1 MQHIMIDLEMNK
13 IEKQWRGKNKLS
25 SELIEIG
32 AVRMDDSFAVV
43 DTYQSYVKPEFG
55 PMDAVIIDLTGITD
69 DKVKDAP
76 EFFEAMDDF
85 AAWIGPEETQFYSWS
100 MSDIRQFQ
108 HEALFKSYP
117 GEIIQRMESH
127 WTDFQE
133 EFRRLLGLH
142 HRIKLS
148 YAVSAA
154 DYEFQG
160 AQHTALADA
169 VNTAEILRLS
179 KDPER
184 FQTVMKPVL
193 DLVSQERQEQ
203 TLMDMCPDF
212 LPHLWMWQIKTRMR
226 KNRSSDGKCLFHNS

>member
-1 MQHIMIDLEMNK
+1 
-13 IEKQWRGKNKLS
+13 
-25 SELIEIG
+25 
-32 AVRMDDSFAVV
+32 
-43 DTYQSYVKPEFG
+43 
-55 PMDAVIIDLTGITD
+55 MDAVIIDLTGITD

-184 FQTVMKPVL
+184 FRTVMKPVL

-212 LPHLWMWQIKTRMR
+212 FAAFMDVADKD
-226 KNRSSDGKCLFHNS
+226 KDGKEPAK

>member
-154 DYEFQG
+154 DYD
-160 AQHTALADA
+160 TALADA

-184 FQTVMKPVL
+184 FRTVMKPVL

-212 LPHLWMWQIKTRMR
+212 FAAFMDVADKD
-226 KNRSSDGKCLFHNS
+226 KDGKEPAK

>member
-1 MQHIMIDLEMNK
+1 MIDLEMNK

-32 AVRMDDSFAVV
+32 AVRMDEHYEVV

-55 PMDAVIIDLTGITD
+55 AMDAVIIELTGITD

-76 EFFEAMDDF
+76 GFADAMDDF
-85 AAWIGPEETQFYSWS
+85 SEWIGQEETRFYSWS

-117 GEIIQRMESH
+117 GDIIQRMESH

-154 DYEFQG
+154 DYEFKG

-193 DLVSQERQEQ
+193 DLVSRERKEQ
-203 TLMDMCPDF
+203 TLMDMCPEFFAAFMDVEGNDKK
-212 LPHLWMWQIKTRMR
+212 QDDTK
-226 KNRSSDGKCLFHNS
+226 

>member
-32 AVRMDDSFAVV
+32 AVRMDASFAVV

-85 AAWIGPEETQFYSWS
+85 AAWIGPEETQFYSWR

-184 FQTVMKPVL
+184 FRTVMKPVL

-212 LPHLWMWQIKTRMR
+212 FAAFMDVADKD
-226 KNRSSDGKCLFHNS
+226 KDGKEPAK

>member
-1 MQHIMIDLEMNK
+1 MIDLEMNK

-32 AVRMDDSFAVV
+32 AVRMDEHYEVI

-55 PMDAVIIDLTGITD
+55 AMDAVIIELTGITD

-76 EFFEAMDDF
+76 GFADAMDDF
-85 AAWIGPEETQFYSWS
+85 SKWIGPEETRFYSWS

-117 GEIIQRMESH
+117 GDIIQRMESH

-154 DYEFQG
+154 DYEFKG

-193 DLVSQERQEQ
+193 DLVSRERKEQ
-203 TLMDMCPDF
+203 TLMDMCPEFFAAFMDVEGNDKK
-212 LPHLWMWQIKTRMR
+212 QDDTK
-226 KNRSSDGKCLFHNS
+226 

>member
-100 MSDIRQFQ
+100 MSDIRQLQ

-154 DYEFQG
+154 DYEIQG
-160 AQHTALADA
+160 AQHPALADA
-169 VNTAEILRLS
+169 FITAVILRLS

-184 FQTVMKPVL
+184 FRTVLKPVL

-212 LPHLWMWQIKTRMR
+212 FAAFMDVADKD
-226 KNRSSDGKCLFHNS
+226 KDGKEPAK

>member
-1 MQHIMIDLEMNK
+1 MQHSMIVLEMNK

-184 FQTVMKPVL
+184 FRTVMKPVL

-212 LPHLWMWQIKTRMR
+212 FAAFMDVADKD
-226 KNRSSDGKCLFHNS
+226 KDGKEPAK

>member
-148 YAVSAA
+148 YA
-154 DYEFQG
+154 

-184 FQTVMKPVL
+184 FRTVMKPVL

-212 LPHLWMWQIKTRMR
+212 FAAFMDVADKD
-226 KNRSSDGKCLFHNS
+226 KDGKEPAK

>member
-32 AVRMDDSFAVV
+32 AVRMDEHYEVI

-55 PMDAVIIDLTGITD
+55 AMDAVIIELTGITD

-76 EFFEAMDDF
+76 GFVDAMDDF
-85 AAWIGPEETQFYSWS
+85 SEWIGPEETRFYSWS

-117 GEIIQRMESH
+117 GDIIQRMESH

-154 DYEFQG
+154 DYEFKG

-193 DLVSQERQEQ
+193 DLVSRERKEQ
-203 TLMDMCPDF
+203 TLMDMCPEFFAAFMDVEGNDKK
-212 LPHLWMWQIKTRMR
+212 QDDTK
-226 KNRSSDGKCLFHNS
+226 

>member
-1 MQHIMIDLEMNK
+1 MIDLEMNK

-32 AVRMDDSFAVV
+32 AVRMDEHYEVI

-55 PMDAVIIDLTGITD
+55 AMDAVIIELTGITD

-76 EFFEAMDDF
+76 GFADAMDDF
-85 AAWIGPEETQFYSWS
+85 SEWIGSEETRFYSWS

-117 GEIIQRMESH
+117 GDIIQRMESH

-154 DYEFQG
+154 DYEFKG

-169 VNTAEILRLS
+169 VNTAQILRLS

-193 DLVSQERQEQ
+193 DLVSRERKEQ
-203 TLMDMCPDF
+203 TLMDMCPEFFAAFMDVEGNDKK
-212 LPHLWMWQIKTRMR
+212 QDDTK
-226 KNRSSDGKCLFHNS
+226 

>member
-117 GEIIQRMESH
+117 GEIIQRM
-127 WTDFQE
+127 
-133 EFRRLLGLH
+133 
-142 HRIKLS
+142 
-148 YAVSAA
+148 
-154 DYEFQG
+154 
-160 AQHTALADA
+160 
-169 VNTAEILRLS
+169 
-179 KDPER
+179 
-184 FQTVMKPVL
+184 
-193 DLVSQERQEQ
+193 
-203 TLMDMCPDF
+203 
-212 LPHLWMWQIKTRMR
+212 
-226 KNRSSDGKCLFHNS
+226 

>member
-32 AVRMDDSFAVV
+32 AVRMDEQFVV
-43 DTYQSYVKPEFG
+43 KDTYQSYVKPEFG
-55 PMDAVIIDLTGITD
+55 PMDAVIIELTGITD

-76 EFFEAMDDF
+76 GFAEAMDDF
-85 AAWIGPEETQFYSWS
+85 TAWIGNDETQFYSWS

-108 HEALFKSYP
+108 NEAVFKSYP
-117 GEIIQRMESH
+117 GTIIEQMETH

-169 VNTAEILRLS
+169 INTAEILRLS

-184 FQTVMKPVL
+184 FRTVMQPVL
-193 DLVSQERQEQ
+193 DLVSSERKEQ

-212 LPHLWMWQIKTRMR
+212 FAAFMDPPAKTGE
-226 KNRSSDGKCLFHNS
+226 SGK

>member
-76 EFFEAMDDF
+76 GFFEAMDDF

-133 EFRRLLGLH
+133 EFRRLDQ
-142 HRIKLS
+142 
-148 YAVSAA
+148 AVLCGVCRRLRVSGGTAYSFGGCCQYSRDPEIIQGSGAFPDGYEAGVRSGQPGAA
-154 DYEFQG
+154 G
-160 AQHTALADA
+160 ADA
-169 VNTAEILRLS
+169 
-179 KDPER
+179 DGY
-184 FQTVMKPVL
+184 
-193 DLVSQERQEQ
+193 VS
-203 TLMDMCPDF
+203 
-212 LPHLWMWQIKTRMR
+212 
-226 KNRSSDGKCLFHNS
+226 

>member
-1 MQHIMIDLEMNK
+1 M
-13 IEKQWRGKNKLS
+13 
-25 SELIEIG
+25 IEIG

-184 FQTVMKPVL
+184 FRTVMKPVL

-212 LPHLWMWQIKTRMR
+212 FAAFMDVADKD
-226 KNRSSDGKCLFHNS
+226 KDGKEPAK

>member
-1 MQHIMIDLEMNK
+1 MIDLAMKK
-13 IEKQWRGKNKLS
+13 IEKPWRGKNKLS

-212 LPHLWMWQIKTRMR
+212 FAAFMDVADKDKDEKEPVK
-226 KNRSSDGKCLFHNS
+226 

>member
-32 AVRMDDSFAVV
+32 AVRMNDSFEVV

-76 EFFEAMDDF
+76 GFFEAMDDF

-108 HEALFKSYP
+108 HESLFKSYP
-117 GEIIQRMESH
+117 GEIIQRMETH

-184 FQTVMKPVL
+184 FHAVMKPVL

-212 LPHLWMWQIKTRMR
+212 FAAFM
-226 KNRSSDGKCLFHNS
+226 DGTDKEEKEPVK

>member
-32 AVRMDDSFAVV
+32 AVRMDDHFEVV

-55 PMDAVIIDLTGITD
+55 TMDAVIIDLTGITD

-76 EFFEAMDDF
+76 GFAEAMDDF
-85 AAWIGPEETQFYSWS
+85 TEWIGPGETQFYSWS

-108 HEALFKSYP
+108 HEAIFKSYP
-117 GEIIQRMESH
+117 GTIIQQMEEN

-179 KDPER
+179 MDPER
-184 FQTVMKPVL
+184 FLTVMKPVL
-193 DLVSQERQEQ
+193 DLVSKERKEQ

-212 LPHLWMWQIKTRMR
+212 FAAFMEAAEKDADEKT
-226 KNRSSDGKCLFHNS
+226 DGAKADQAD

>member
-32 AVRMDDSFAVV
+32 AVRMDDSFAV
-43 DTYQSYVKPEFG
+43 VKPEFG

-184 FQTVMKPVL
+184 FRTVMKPVL

-212 LPHLWMWQIKTRMR
+212 FAAFMDVADKD
-226 KNRSSDGKCLFHNS
+226 KDGKEPAK